1 VLAFAL
7 ARAGNPTG
15 AANALGN
22 WAEAL
27 PADPH
32 VPWESGKLHEICGRA
47 DLAIHA
53 FERALELLGDADQ
66 DLDLAGDCLIRL
78 ARAHRSLGD
87 LAAAEHCV
95 ERLLAFDTQQPEVHL
110 EHAWIAFDHGHMDLA
125 VERAQRARA
134 LLRPEHGDLAIYVTQ
149 SLGYA
154 LAELGRRDEARR
166 ELEAFLAARPDDRPA
181 SAFLAAIIGP
191 PTGSPRRNAGDA

>member
-1 VLAFAL
+1 
-7 ARAGNPTG
+7 
-15 AANALGN
+15 
-22 WAEAL
+22 
-27 PADPH
+27 
-32 VPWESGKLHEICGRA
+32 
-47 DLAIHA
+47 LAIHA
-53 FERALELLGDADQ
+53 FERALELLGDVDQ

-181 SAFLAAIIGP
+181 SRSSRRSSDRQPGRRAVTPAMPRYRPPAA
-191 PTGSPRRNAGDA
+191 TLSPSDKPKSSTLSAAVSGRLLRWRSLL